1 MDLLINAEN
10 IEQVCLRLSTID
22 KNYVWLEE
30 KRQEIVRKWWREEII
45 PFKPA
50 WFYYNGNY
58 NSPLENYSTV
68 RNLLIDTEN
77 KKIKRKAEL
86 FIKYNNGEYQ
96 HYYFNSDE
104 DAKTAFNEI
113 KSKTN
118 LLLINFVSE

>member
-10 IEQVCLRLSTID
+10 IEQVNLRLSTID
-22 KNYVWLEE
+22 KTYVWLEE
-30 KRQEIVRKWWREEII
+30 RRQEIVRKWWRKEII

-50 WFYYNGNY
+50 GFYYNGNY
-58 NSPLENYSTV
+58 NSPLEKYFTT
-68 RNLLIDTEN
+68 NLLIDTEN

-86 FIKYNNGEYQ
+86 FIKYKNSDYRNF
-96 HYYFNSDE
+96 YFNSDE